1 MRLISREVD
10 AVLQKPVPVNFGLY
24 FNKFLEYHQDF
35 RYVEQRKKGGQEEKS
50 SFKPLSGEISGRAPV
65 NSPLKQFED
74 LYCRSKEQ
82 VNLGLRDRHLYQ
94 DAFCRSAKAGGYSVF
109 IFHAR
114 LQSPYISGLGMAHPT
129 ETGMVLDHTL
139 GVPYIPAA
147 GQKGLLRLAYM
158 LNDLRDDDGNWL
170 PLEQFDCDKN
180 GNLCWEED
188 DLSRTLF
195 GFSDKKDALAGRLV
209 ILDAYPLS
217 QPPLGED
224 IINPHYGEYYQ
235 SQGKNRG
242 PTEDQ
247 NPVPVKFLVVKKGQ
261 EFVFRFLLRH
271 GFQKAPSA
279 DIDALSAKIKTAM
292 KTVLTEEGF
301 GAKTALG
308 YGRFEILGEDEEP
321 DEVRQWRKDAVL
333 QQQKREQERLAR
345 IELEKYPWRPLL
357 RKIEKVDNWGDFKL
371 KVVNNKWGKIFK
383 ELKLDVE
390 KIDSFRK
397 EKEFVEGVKNTAL
410 RLAQV
415 NPKKWTEERD
425 KLVADWF
432 APSPVSWESPFP
444 QSQPETASVEP
455 LENDLLRSINSLS
468 SWSDYRKMGIKI
480 SSLDKSGAEALKEKF
495 IKWAC
500 KKSKD
505 RKQRKSYQQLVDRIN
520 KLS

>member
-35 RYVEQRKKGGQEEKS
+35 HYIEQKGKNQWEKP
-50 SFKPLSGEISGRAPV
+50 SFKPLSGERSGRAPV

-180 GNLCWEED
+180 GNPCWEED

-321 DEVRQWRKDAVL
+321 DKVRQWRKDAVS

-357 RKIEKVDNWGDFKL
+357 RKIEKVDNWGDFSVQIL
-371 KVVNNKWGKIFK
+371 KDS
-383 ELKLDVE
+383 EAE
-390 KIDSFRK
+390 KYRG
-397 EKEFVEGVKNTAL
+397 EQEFAKAVLSAAL
-410 RLAQV
+410 RIARK
-415 NPKKWTEERD
+415 NPKKWKENKNREA
-425 KLVADWF
+425 KVADWF
-432 APSPVSWESPFP
+432 APSPVSWESPFAKT
-444 QSQPETASVEP
+444 QSEAAPAKPPVG
-455 LENDLLRSINSLS
+455 DLLQTITTLPD
-468 SWSDYRKMGIKI
+468 WLAYQQAGLKI
-480 SSLDKSGAEALKEKF
+480 SNLDKPCAEALKKKF
-495 IKWAC
+495 IKWGC
-500 KKSKD
+500 KKSKNKN
-505 RKQRKSYQQLVDRIN
+505 KQRANKQLSERLR
-520 KLS
+520 KL

>member
-65 NSPLKQFED
+65 NSPLKQFEE

-94 DAFCRSAKAGGYSVF
+94 DAFCRSAKDGGYSVF

-345 IELEKYPWRPLL
+345 IERDKYPWRPLL
-357 RKIEKVDNWGDFKL
+357 RKIEKVDNWGDFSVQIL
-371 KVVNNKWGKIFK
+371 KDS
-383 ELKLDVE
+383 EAE
-390 KIDSFRK
+390 KYRG
-397 EKEFVEGVKNTAL
+397 EQEFAKAVLSAAL
-410 RLAQV
+410 RTARK
-415 NPKKWTEERD
+415 NPKKWKENKDREA
-425 KLVADWF
+425 KVADWF
-432 APSPVSWESPFP
+432 ASSPVSWESPFAKT
-444 QSQPETASVEP
+444 QPEAAPAKPPVG
-455 LENDLLRSINSLS
+455 DLLQTIITLPD
-468 SWSDYRKMGIKI
+468 WLAYQQAGLKI
-480 SSLDKSGAEALKEKF
+480 SNLDKPCAEALKKKF
-495 IKWAC
+495 IKWGC
-500 KKSKD
+500 KKSKNKN
-505 RKQRKSYQQLVDRIN
+505 KQRANKQLSERLR
-520 KLS
+520 KL